1 MTPPLD
7 KKEETLLKEV
17 YEKVLGGRD
26 KIYKY
31 IQEHHNN
38 YDISRR
44 QVMEWLRNQELNQ
57 LTTTPR
63 KSVKIISS
71 IPKYPLSKL
80 QVDLI
85 DLSRT
90 ESDGYKYIMTT
101 IDTFSKYVWLRKLKV
116 KDVEETTKQLKSI
129 FVDIKN
135 MMTKLNK
142 TDGKDRITQPKTI
155 QTDNGTEFKTKF
167 NDLIVDKGIKHIYGE
182 PYHSTSQAVVERMN
196 RTIRNKILKLKLLNA
211 DNNVWADKMD
221 EIEFS
226 INATYSDS
234 TKTTPIKAIALTNI
248 KQQEDIQDQI
258 KKQARKN
265 NSNLNDK
272 ILLVGQKVRLKN
284 KLKKTDK
291 ITDNPTYSEN
301 IYTISQANKPS
312 DDFRPSTYLLDNIKG
327 KYTFND
333 LLPIT
338 EINNKLNKTEKFELS
353 KIIRPATQNGKFG
366 YWVKWKNYKDAT
378 FEPHDTLILDTPKDV
393 NKIFTKWKVKYN
405 PVNKR
410 WSWKKP

>member
-234 TKTTPIKAIALTNI
+234 TKTTPIKAITMDTPEEYDEVQN
-248 KQQEDIQDQI
+248 QI
-258 KKQARKN
+258 KKQAIKN
-265 NSNLNDK
+265 NANLDDTILDK
-272 ILLVGQKVRLKN
+272 GQQVRLRT

-291 ITDNPTYSEN
+291 ITDHQTFGDE
-301 IYTISQANKPS
+301 IYTIEQVNKPK
-312 DDFRPSTYLLDNIKG
+312 DDFRPSTYVLDNIKG
-327 KYTFND
+327 KYTSND
-333 LLPIT
+333 LLPVNSVQNP
-338 EINNKLNKTEKFELS
+338 INRTEKYELQR
-353 KIIRPATQNGKFG
+353 IQRPATSNGVFG
-366 YWVKWKNYKDAT
+366 YWVKWKGYKDPT
-378 FEPHDTLILDTPKDV
+378 FEPHESLMLDVPKDV
-393 NKIFTKWKVKYN
+393 QKIMKRWKVKQSEN
-405 PVNKR
+405 TGR